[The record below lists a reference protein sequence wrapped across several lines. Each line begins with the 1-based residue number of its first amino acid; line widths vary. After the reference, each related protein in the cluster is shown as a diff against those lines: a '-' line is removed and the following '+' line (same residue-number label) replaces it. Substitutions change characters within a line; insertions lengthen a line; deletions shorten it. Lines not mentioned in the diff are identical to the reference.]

1 MARAGGGGGGGGG
14 GVLST
19 KGRHCHPPR
28 IVAPQTLGEAL
39 NMAAKFAGNSRKSA
53 CMRGSD
59 LQKQSSPLSCTNAS
73 QHADVTRLEAPPS
86 TIDEHPAWI
95 IETIPSTS
103 HVASIVGETMAG
115 DMIDGGGGGDGDT
128 GGGEASGNGG
138 GKGDSI
144 KRGIGSHRSPNRT

>member
-1 MARAGGGGGGGGG
+1 MARAGGAGGGGG

-28 IVAPQTLGEAL
+28 IVVPQTLGEAL

-73 QHADVTRLEAPPS
+73 QHADVTRLEAPS
-86 TIDEHPAWI
+86 AIDEHPAWI
-95 IETIPSTS
+95 IETIPLTS

-115 DMIDGGGGGDGDT
+115 DMIDGGGDDDGGGGGDT
-128 GGGEASGNGG
+128 GG

-144 KRGIGSHRSPNRT
+144 KRGIGAHPSPKRT

>member
-1 MARAGGGGGGGGG
+1 MARAGGGGGG

-19 KGRHCHPPR
+19 KGRHCQPPR

-73 QHADVTRLEAPPS
+73 QHADVTRLDPS
-86 TIDEHPAWI
+86 TIDEHPAWR
-95 IETIPSTS
+95 IETTPLTS

-115 DMIDGGGGGDGDT
+115 DMIDGGGGGGGGDDDT